1 MSESSTS
8 ILCIELDCLLD
19 TRLATL
25 YQIDPAAASDAMAS
39 GYEHRVEDRF
49 KVDAALFHSLYAAR
63 DRLILKNS
71 LMTPMVRLCREFVE
85 QTLRQKTDGP
95 FQYTPQ
101 ILINAYP
108 YVLAD
113 SETETITRAVATAVK
128 EYCDIQTVF
137 YDYAQLSP
145 AWVKQTCSILVLYHY
160 PDWLE
165 YHSLNGNWKKTT
177 CPEVTLMGPALYFNG
192 LPSDQILA
200 EAKQLQLTPFE
211 AMEQLA
217 GPLIQLSLLPI
228 RYFSAEIPYS
238 QMASASRMKA
248 S

>member
-25 YQIDPAAASDAMAS
+25 YQLDPNAASEAMAS
-39 GYEHRVEDRF
+39 GYDRRVEDRF
-49 KVDAALFHSLYAAR
+49 KVDPALFRSVYTAR
-63 DRLILKNS
+63 DRLVLKNS

-85 QTLRQKTDGP
+85 QTLRQKADGP
-95 FQYTPQ
+95 FQQTPQ

-137 YDYAQLSP
+137 YDYEQMSP
-145 AWVKQTCSILVLYHY
+145 TWVKQTCSILVLYHY
-160 PDWLE
+160 PEWLE
-165 YHSLNGNWKKTT
+165 YHSLNGNWKTTT

-192 LPSDQILA
+192 LPSEQILS
-200 EAKQLQLTPFE
+200 EAKSLQVTPFE
-211 AMEQLA
+211 AMEQIA

-228 RYFSAEIPYS
+228 RYFSAEIPYD
-238 QMASASRMKA
+238 QLASASRMKA